1 MSPPGFVGNCLIKTP
16 RRRGRKKE
24 RDVARFGYCK
34 QLPQCPSFKD
44 VLWSHPACEDLRL
57 SPQAPSAVIRL
68 LQQHKAW
75 PHSSRYLPFLA
86 ENVLGYS
93 ARCAPKLHLWSMV
106 QGNLSLG
113 TLLGHLLTNTET
125 PLHPLLPCA
134 CPNKSSGKG
143 VVRIP
148 YG

>member
-1 MSPPGFVGNCLIKTP
+1 MPPPGFVGNCLIKTP

-24 RDVARFGYCK
+24 RELTHVGYCK
-34 QLPQCPSFKD
+34 QLPQRPSFKD
-44 VLWSHPACEDLRL
+44 VLWSHPPCEDLMS

-68 LQQHKAW
+68 LQQHRAW
-75 PHSSRYLPFLA
+75 PHSSNLLFLA
-86 ENVLGYS
+86 ENILGYS

-106 QGNLSLG
+106 QGNKSLG
-113 TLLGHLLTNTET
+113 TLLGHLLIHTET

-143 VVRIP
+143 VKGIP

>member
-1 MSPPGFVGNCLIKTP
+1 MPPPGFVGNCLIKTP

-24 RDVARFGYCK
+24 RELAHVGYCK
-34 QLPQCPSFKD
+34 QLPQRPSFKD
-44 VLWSHPACEDLRL
+44 VLWSHPPCEDLMS

-68 LQQHKAW
+68 LQQHRAW
-75 PHSSRYLPFLA
+75 PHSSNLLFLA
-86 ENVLGYS
+86 ENILGYS

-106 QGNLSLG
+106 QGNQSLG
-113 TLLGHLLTNTET
+113 TLLGHLLIHTET

-143 VVRIP
+143 VRGIP